1 MNDMKPVSV
10 LRRLTMVAAALLITA
25 PAAALLVTAPAAA
38 GQGSREFRLS
48 GREVAVYNLAGE
60 ARIVRGQGSDV
71 VVRVTILGADADQ
84 LDIEVGPVDGAQTL
98 RVIYPDDRI
107 IYPELGRGSRST
119 VQVSRDGTF
128 YGGRGRGGDRVEVR
142 GSGRGLEA
150 HADLEIEVPAGKEF
164 ALYLAVGAA
173 DLRGV
178 EGDFLIDMGSGHV
191 TAQDIKGS
199 LNIDTGSGHVSV
211 LGVDGDVLV
220 DTGSGRV
227 EVEDV
232 RGGEINID
240 TGSGS
245 VTGTNL
251 TAAMVRVDTGSGPV
265 ELERV
270 SSENVYIDTGSGSVR
285 VELMEDIEN
294 LVVDTGSGSV
304 TVWIPEGAGAELE
317 VETGSGG
324 IDLDFPVQIRR
335 ASRDHVLGTIGD
347 GRGRIRIDTG
357 SGSVRLARR

>member
-10 LRRLTMVAAALLITA
+10 LRRLTMVAAALLI
-25 PAAALLVTAPAAA
+25 TAPAAA

>member
-1 MNDMKPVSV
+1 MNGMKLMSV
-10 LRRLTMVAAALLITA
+10 LRRLTLAAAALVITA
-25 PAAALLVTAPAAA
+25 PAVA
-38 GQGSREFRLS
+38 GQSSQEFRLS
-48 GREVAVYNLAGE
+48 GRGVAVYNLAGE

-71 VVRVTILGADADQ
+71 VVRVTTLGADADQ
-84 LDIEVGPVDGAQTL
+84 LDIEVGPLDGTETL
-98 RVIYPDDRI
+98 RVIYPDGRVV
-107 IYPELGRGSRST
+107 YPELGRGSSNT
-119 VQVSRDGTF
+119 VQVRRDGTF
-128 YGGRGRGGDRVEVR
+128 YGGGRRGGDRVEIR

-150 HADLEIEVPAGKEF
+150 HADLEIQVPAGKEF
-164 ALYLAVGAA
+164 ALYLAVGAT
-173 DLRGV
+173 DIRGV
-178 EGDFLIDMGSGHV
+178 EGDFLIDTGSGQV
-191 TAQDIKGS
+191 TAQDIEGS

-211 LGVDGDVLV
+211 LRVDGDVLV

-227 EVEDV
+227 DVEDV

-240 TGSGS
+240 TGSGG

-251 TAAMVRVDTGSGPV
+251 TAATVRVDTGSGRI
-265 ELERV
+265 ELDRV
-270 SSENVYIDTGSGSVR
+270 SSEDVYLDTGSGSVR

-317 VETGSGG
+317 VDTGNGS

-335 ASRDHVLGTIGD
+335 AGRDHVLGTIGD
-347 GRGRIRIDTG
+347 GRGSIRIDTG

>member
-10 LRRLTMVAAALLITA
+10 LRRLTMV
-25 PAAALLVTAPAAA
+25 AAALLVTAPAAA

-84 LDIEVGPVDGAQTL
+84 LGIEVGPVDGAQTL

-173 DLRGV
+173 DVRGV

-227 EVEDV
+227 EVADV